1 VILNGYDTMKKK
13 IELST
18 IVNILIVVV
27 WIYFFVLC
35 PLGFKDF
42 PLLFVAVIVSWVP
55 LLILIGIFGII
66 IVVRSD
72 RFLKHNH
79 FELWRK
85 TKSTSFRE
93 KSNAQH
99 EIRHL
104 GLLDSIKSPRFHF
117 VITFLNLVWVVIAL
131 SILIFVNIKLFT

>member
-1 VILNGYDTMKKK
+1 MKKK

-35 PLGFKDF
+35 LMGFKDF

-66 IVVRSD
+66 IGVRSD

-79 FELWRK
+79 FELWKR

-93 KSNAQH
+93 KSNAQR

-104 GLLDSIKSPRFHF
+104 GLLDSIKFPRFYF
-117 VITFLNLVWVVIAL
+117 VITSLNLVWVIIAL